1 MEDKIHENYI
11 LVGSERKWNTLC
23 EWKVTALYGVATPE
37 LMHIFLSQGLVEKI
51 MIILRNS
58 MNWQNHERF
67 TSKKLTKSKA
77 LIHLWPSNKH
87 IITTNC
93 GMNLCQLSMNVWSTK
108 LDDFWGYHYL
118 AFCCQLTT
126 SENQNIGKQ
135 IFCEFFGTCTCTS
148 ISKVA

>member
-1 MEDKIHENYI
+1 MEHTM
-11 LVGSERKWNTLC
+11 LVEGDSIIFFFAKQ
-23 EWKVTALYGVATPE
+23 VTALYGVATHE

-87 IITTNC
+87 IIATNC

-108 LDDFWGYHYL
+108 LDDFEVNIILHFVGNWQIQRTKIL
-118 AFCCQLTT
+118 
-126 SENQNIGKQ
+126 ENKIFVNSLELVPAPQYPKSHIG
-135 IFCEFFGTCTCTS
+135 
-148 ISKVA
+148 